1 MTGVVA
7 IRNSDELRKASR
19 RDMNRIGLALIALIA
34 LQLIVSTCV
43 YFVVAANSG
52 AHFSL
57 ASGNIPHTISV
68 IRSYASKN
76 VLSQPFAL
84 FFATI
89 IANVIPFAFC
99 ARVLKINI
107 SEIFS
112 KPKVSGGT
120 AALFGTVG
128 IGASI
133 FVSMFVNIAAL
144 LLKFTK
150 LRLTTP
156 SFKIPWNSPLGAAAM
171 LVSGIIL
178 APLTEEFICRGVLLR
193 SFRRFGDVFAVVAS
207 SLVWALL
214 HGNFVQGLPVFA
226 MGIFFGM
233 LALKAD
239 SIIPTFIIHALNNT
253 IAFASSSVDTGNML
267 ARVYAGLF
275 IFVIL
280 IMAIVLFSVFYKKFS
295 LRHSRDTSRG
305 FAAFF
310 TCIPVLIVII
320 FCTVMTVM
328 SVKPL

>member
-1 MTGVVA
+1 
-7 IRNSDELRKASR
+7 
-19 RDMNRIGLALIALIA
+19 MNRIGLALVALIV
-34 LQLIVSTCV
+34 LQWAASICV
-43 YFVVAANSG
+43 FSVIAANSG
-52 AHFSL
+52 AHLPL
-57 ASGNIPHTISV
+57 ASGNLLKTYSV
-68 IRSYASKN
+68 IKTYASKN
-76 VLSQPFAL
+76 VLSQPLAL
-84 FFATI
+84 FFSVI
-89 IANVIPFAFC
+89 IGNIIPFAVC
-99 ARVLKINI
+99 ARLLKLNI

-112 KPKVSGGT
+112 KPMVSGGT

-128 IGASI
+128 IGASV
-133 FVSMFVNIAAL
+133 FVSMFVNIIAV

-156 SFKIPWNSPLGAAAM
+156 SFKIPWGSPLGAFFM
-171 LVSGIIL
+171 LLSGIIL

-253 IAFASSSVDTGNML
+253 IAFASSSIGTGNLL
-267 ARVYAGLF
+267 ARIYAGLL
-275 IFVIL
+275 IFAIL
-280 IMAIVLFSVFYKKFS
+280 ILAIVLFSVFYKRFA
-295 LRHSRDTSRG
+295 LRKSGGTSRG

-320 FCTVMTVM
+320 FCAVMTVL
-328 SVKPL
+328 SVKPV